1 MQFSTLTRL
10 IVLVI
15 NMNELIGALFEESIE
30 TKQRS
35 RVLVDSVAASARILI
50 DALNAGHKVL
60 VCGNGGSAADAQHFS
75 GELIGRF
82 EKERAGLPCVALTTD
97 SSVLTAWA
105 NDYGYETVF
114 SRQVAALGAPGDVLV
129 GISTSGNSPN
139 ILEAMVEAG
148 KKGMRRIALTGRGG
162 GKLKSMPEV
171 CSIVV
176 PSDVTSRIQEVH
188 ITIIHI
194 WSRLIEDGCR

>member
-1 MQFSTLTRL
+1 
-10 IVLVI
+10 
-15 NMNELIGALFEESIE
+15 MNEIIGALFEESIE

-35 RVLVDSVAASARILI
+35 RILVDAVAASARMLI
-50 DALNAGHKVL
+50 DALNHGHKVL
-60 VCGNGGSAADAQHFS
+60 VCGNGGSAADAQHFA

-97 SSVLTAWA
+97 SSILTAWS
-105 NDYGYETVF
+105 NDYSYDTVF
-114 SRQVAALGAPGDVLV
+114 ARQVAALGSRGDMLV
-129 GISTSGNSPN
+129 GISTSGNSTN
-139 ILEAMVEAG
+139 VLEAMVQAG
-148 KKGMRRIALTGRGG
+148 KMGMGRIALTGRGG
-162 GKLKSMPEV
+162 GKLKAMTDV

-194 WSRLIEDGCR
+194 WSRLIEDACR